1 MASTTTNYGFD
12 VPTSSDL
19 VKNGATQIALLGQ
32 DLDTFLFRP
41 FTRNGVLNSAMN
53 IWQRG
58 TSVAVA
64 ASSKTYTAD
73 RWWGARG
80 GSVAG
85 STVSRQVTGDTTN
98 LPFIQYCAR
107 VQRDSGNTST
117 QFISFTQD
125 FETVNSIPYSGRT
138 VTLSFYARA
147 GANYSSA
154 SSALPVS
161 VVTGTGTDQS
171 LSSGYTGQATAFSG
185 TATLTTT
192 WQRFT
197 FTGSIAA
204 TATQIGL
211 QPYYVP
217 VGTAGAND
225 YFEITGVMLEVGNQ
239 ASPFAS
245 ATGTIQGELSA
256 CQRYLPKLTVTSDTF
271 GMVSSTTQS
280 YYSFKLPVTAR
291 VAPTSTT
298 VSALSDFKV
307 FNASLANGTPTSIN
321 FNAGGTDYVSLGV
334 NTTAGSPTLVTGQCA
349 LLTLNNAGGYILFN
363 GCEL

>member
-1 MASTTTNYGFD
+1 MATTTTNYGFD

-32 DLDTFLFRP
+32 DIDTFLFRP
-41 FTRNGVLNSAMN
+41 FTRNGVLNSGMN

-58 TSVAVA
+58 TSIAVA
-64 ASSKTYTAD
+64 ASSKTFTTD
-73 RWWGARG
+73 RWWAARG

-107 VQRDSGNTST
+107 VQRDSGNAST
-117 QFISFTQD
+117 QFISFSQD

-147 GANYSSA
+147 GANFSSA

-171 LSSGYTGQATAFSG
+171 LSSGYTGQTTAFSG

-197 FTGSIAA
+197 FTGAIGA

-225 YFEITGVMLEVGNQ
+225 YFEITGVQLEVGNQ
-239 ASPFAS
+239 ASPYSPNA
-245 ATGTIQGELSA
+245 ATIQGELAA
-256 CQRYLPKLTVTSDTF
+256 CQRYYWR
-271 GMVSSTTQS
+271 SSTTNLYGSFATGLGQS
-280 YYSFKLPVTAR
+280 ATVGDFMVPLSVPMR
-291 VAPTSTT
+291 VVPTSVDFSTLQVNT
-298 VSALSDFKV
+298 GANAYAVSALV
-307 FNASLANGTPTSIN
+307 INTNMATTTTGAVTTTNATGL
-321 FNAGGTDYVSLGV
+321 NAGQFYLLRGANSASAYVGFS
-334 NTTAGSPTLVTGQCA
+334 A
-349 LLTLNNAGGYILFN
+349 
-363 GCEL
+363 EL